1 MSSDDKGQQ
10 PAPVRRI
17 AVPSRTRSVSGQPYD
32 RDPRQIANQIGKAIL
47 LGVVLLSIGVGLFFR
62 FKTARFTNLVSTEA
76 IEAAQIA
83 RNFRMHRTLFTRI
96 TYPYALAGSHP
107 DSKGYDIGRAPLYPM
122 ALGLFFQT
130 RGISDDAVVMFNALC
145 MFALAW
151 VLYRIMALAFDRG
164 VALWSVLAYF
174 GGVHIIGMALT
185 ADGILF
191 TALLF
196 SLAVLAALHCLQA
209 TTASESTT
217 GPQATAP
224 GPVSATRR
232 PWIWLAG
239 VGVMGGLAYLA
250 GRFSPLLWLV
260 LAAVAT
266 AGLGARRKRAFVTV
280 VGLSL
285 LFGLVWWGRNLV
297 AIGQPWSRL
306 QMAQLVMNT
315 SQYPGVSVLGAFS
328 DAPGSPVAYLLSH
341 PGDTVRKVARALVEL
356 YRAVPDITNIYLFAF
371 LVGAIIWLPKTPE
384 RRLLYS
390 VLIWTLGIQIL
401 TTAFT
406 TGSDAPFSIVR
417 PLATGISV
425 AAVVYW
431 LRGLQV
437 NRGLRLLTATAVVLV
452 VAVPYLASTMLGRP
466 VRPGAPVVRVQ
477 EIAKYLDLE
486 EKAVYL
492 TDNPWVVAWYG
503 PNRALLL
510 PKLPQDVAAI
520 TRLSRAPHLVYLTRD
535 LLSGGRGADDP
546 WRKALTE
553 PEETRKLGPAL
564 FFPDNEL
571 LSMTPQGA
579 KELKPET
586 RKRFESLLARQAQA
600 RRREADRAAT
610 PAAGQ

>member
-1 MSSDDKGQQ
+1 MSSDERGQQ
-10 PAPVRRI
+10 PAPVRRV

-32 RDPRQIANQIGKAIL
+32 RDPRQTANQIGKAIL

-96 TYPYALAGSHP
+96 TFPYALAGSHP
-107 DSKGYDIGRAPLYPM
+107 DSKGYDIGRAPLYPV

-185 ADGILF
+185 ADGILL

-196 SLAVLAALHCLQA
+196 SLAVLAALHCLKA
-209 TTASESTT
+209 TTSSPSTGEPQGAS
-217 GPQATAP
+217 GPAD
-224 GPVSATRR
+224 ATRM
-232 PWIWLAG
+232 PWLWLGA

-250 GRFSPLLWLV
+250 GRFSPLLWLP

-266 AGLGARRKRAFVTV
+266 AGLGARRKPAFLMV
-280 VGLSL
+280 VGISL
-285 LFGLVWWGRNLV
+285 LLGVVWWGRNLV
-297 AIGQPWSRL
+297 ATGHPWSRL

-315 SQYPGVSVLGAFS
+315 ADYPGISVLGTFS
-328 DAPGSPVAYLLSH
+328 DAPGSPVAYLLAH
-341 PGDTVRKVARALVEL
+341 PGDTVRKVARGLVEL

-390 VLIWTLGIQIL
+390 ILLWTLGIQIL

-406 TGSDAPFSIVR
+406 TASDAPFSIVR

-425 AAVVYW
+425 AAVVHW
-431 LRGLQV
+431 LRGLKV
-437 NRGLRLLTATAVVLV
+437 SRGLRLLAASGVVLV
-452 VAVPYLASTMLGRP
+452 VAVPYLASAVLGRP

-477 EIAKYLDLE
+477 EISKYLDLE
-486 EKAVYL
+486 EKTVFL

-503 PNRALLL
+503 PHRAILL
-510 PKLPQDVAAI
+510 PKQPQDMDSI

-571 LSMTPQGA
+571 LTMTPKGA
-579 KELKPET
+579 KELKPDT
-586 RKRFESLLARQAQA
+586 RKRFENLLARQAEA
-600 RRREADRAAT
+600 RRRGPRPAAT
-610 PAAGQ
+610 PSTGE

>member
-1 MSSDDKGQQ
+1 MSSDDGGQQ
-10 PAPVRRI
+10 PVAVRRV
-17 AVPSRTRSVSGQPYD
+17 AVPSRTRPLPGQPYD
-32 RDPRQIANQIGKAIL
+32 RDPRQTANQIGKAIL
-47 LGVVLLSIGVGLFFR
+47 VGVVLLSLGVGLFFR

-83 RNFRMHRTLFTRI
+83 RNFRLHRTLATRI
-96 TYPYALAGSHP
+96 TFPYAVAGSHP
-107 DSKGYDIGRAPLYPM
+107 DTKGYDIGRAPLYPV

-185 ADGILF
+185 ADGMLL
-191 TALLF
+191 TALF
-196 SLAVLAALHCLQA
+196 FALAVLAALHCLKA
-209 TTASESTT
+209 TT
-217 GPQATAP
+217 TAP
-224 GPVSATRR
+224 PPDAQSPTTPTDKARM
-232 PWIWLAG
+232 PWLWLVG

-250 GRFSPLLWLV
+250 GRFSPLLWLP

-266 AGLGARRKRAFVTV
+266 AGLGARRKPAFVLV
-280 VGLSL
+280 IGLSL
-285 LFGLVWWGRNLV
+285 LFGLLWWGRNLV

-315 SQYPGVSVLGAFS
+315 SQYPGISVLGTFS
-328 DAPGSPVAYLLSH
+328 DAPGSPLAYLLTH
-341 PGDTVRKVARALVEL
+341 PGDTLRKVARGLIEL

-371 LVGAIIWLPKTPE
+371 LVGALIWLPKTPE

-390 VLIWTLGIQIL
+390 ILLWTLGIQVL
-401 TTAFT
+401 TSAFT
-406 TGSDAPFSIVR
+406 TASDAPFSIVR
-417 PLATGISV
+417 PLATGLSV
-425 AAVVYW
+425 AGVVYW

-437 NRGLRLLTATAVVLV
+437 KRGLRLLAATGVVLV
-452 VAVPYLASTMLGRP
+452 VAVPYLASAGLGRP

-477 EIAKYLDLE
+477 EVCKYLDLE
-486 EKAVYL
+486 EKAVFL
-492 TDNPWVVAWYG
+492 TDSPWVVAWYG
-503 PNRALLL
+503 PHRAILL
-510 PKLPQDVAAI
+510 PKQPQDMDAL

-535 LLSGGRGADDP
+535 LLTGGRGADDP
-546 WRKALTE
+546 WRKALTQ
-553 PEETRKLGPAL
+553 PEETRQLGPAL

-571 LSMTPQGA
+571 LTMTPQGA

-586 RKRFESLLARQAQA
+586 RKRFEALIARQAQA
-600 RRREADRAAT
+600 RRQQAP
-610 PAAGQ
+610 PASAPSTGQ